1 MGARFSALFEF
12 QNEKVQQEMRAEMEK
27 QRVELKKQK
36 VVGEKQR
43 VEIKSLR
50 SVVARHEYDNTL
62 LKLDNTQLNSSRMH

>member
-36 VVGEKQR
+36 AQ
-43 VEIKSLR
+43 
-50 SVVARHEYDNTL
+50 NT
-62 LKLDNTQLNSSRMH
+62 KKRKR